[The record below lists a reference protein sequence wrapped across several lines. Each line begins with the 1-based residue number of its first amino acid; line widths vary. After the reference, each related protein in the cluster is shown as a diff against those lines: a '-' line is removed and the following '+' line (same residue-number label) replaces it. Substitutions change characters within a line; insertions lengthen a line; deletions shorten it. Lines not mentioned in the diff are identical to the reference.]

1 VQSLPCYEGE
11 FLRVTLDRAVDPAG
25 YEIKRL
31 IVHHHGSAV
40 ILPVDSK
47 GRILLVRQYRLAA
60 RKYLWELPAGRIE
73 DGERPLDAAKRELA
87 EETGYQAGEWTRI
100 ASFYPS
106 PGFLSEKM
114 SVYVARELETC
125 ECEPD
130 FDEHISSRWFTL
142 KTLSGLIEKG
152 KLEDGKTLV
161 GVMAWQNFSAKQA
174 RKAPRRNGPARNGSA
189 RNGHARNGNGTGR

>member
-1 VQSLPCYEGE
+1 MQSLPCYEGE

-40 ILPVDSK
+40 ILPVDDQ

-60 RKYLWELPAGRIE
+60 RKYLWELPAGRI
-73 DGERPLDAAKRELA
+73 DSGERPLDAAKRELA
-87 EETGYQAGEWTRI
+87 EETGFRAGAWSRI

-114 SVYVARELETC
+114 YVYVARGLEAGEVDC
-125 ECEPD
+125 EC
-130 FDEHISSRWFTL
+130 DEHITSKWFTL
-142 KTLSGLIEKG
+142 ETLNGLMAKG
-152 KLEDGKTLV
+152 KIEDGKTLV
-161 GVMAWQNFSAKQA
+161 GVMAWQSFSAKA
-174 RKAPRRNGPARNGSA
+174 GPKVRERNGQQRNGQQ
-189 RNGHARNGNGTGR
+189 RNGHARNANGTAR